1 MITTV
6 LSKIPLLLE
15 WGVSLGITI
24 YLALGVINTYLVVME
39 S

>member
-1 MITTV
+1 MVSAI

-15 WGVSLGITI
+15 WGVSLGITV